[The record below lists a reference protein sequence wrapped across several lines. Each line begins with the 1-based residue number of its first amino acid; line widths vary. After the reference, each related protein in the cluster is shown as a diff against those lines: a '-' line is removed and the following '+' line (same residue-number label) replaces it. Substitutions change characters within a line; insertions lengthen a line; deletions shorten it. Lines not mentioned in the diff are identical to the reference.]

1 MGLIAGGVMR
11 VMRPG
16 DSDYYR
22 ARAIEE
28 RWLMKDADETKVAEI
43 HARLASEYEALANRI
58 DLGDQFTDK
67 LFQSTLRALP

>member
-1 MGLIAGGVMR
+1 
-11 VMRPG
+11 MRPE

-28 RWLMKDADETKVAEI
+28 RWLMKDAGETKVAQI

-58 DLGDQFTDK
+58 DLGEQFTNK
-67 LFQSTLRALP
+67 LFQSTCRAIL